1 MMLHNTIAQ
10 LRTLKLD
17 GLASGLEE
25 QLAQASM
32 SALSFEERLALL
44 VDREN
49 QAHDRAPVDAA
60 RGPGVDIFDAR
71 LAVLQARL
79 FEQAYQLAVI
89 AVVRLPVDQ

>member
-25 QLAQASM
+25 QLAQAGM

-44 VDREN
+44 VDRRPTTPITASWYGCSN
-49 QAHDRAPVDAA
+49 RRA
-60 RGPGVDIFDAR
+60 
-71 LAVLQARL
+71 
-79 FEQAYQLAVI
+79 
-89 AVVRLPVDQ
+89 